1 MDNYGIRID
10 LKKFRNAGLATIAG
24 RTGKKK
30 CIVIS
35 VEPEDNPEIFVGEKC
50 VYLSLVAFTKRETG
64 KNGETHIIKGSI
76 PKDVREAMSEE
87 ERRAQ
92 PILGDMRPVEWKAL
106 ATEQAAPEATM
117 ESVNDDDDLPF

>member
-10 LKKFRNAGLATIAG
+10 LKKFRNAGLATITG
-24 RTGKKK
+24 KTGKKK
-30 CIVIS
+30 CVVIP
-35 VEPEDNPEIFVGEKC
+35 VDDNREIFVGEKGI
-50 VYLSLVAFTKRETG
+50 YLSLAVFAKRETG
-64 KNGETHIIKGSI
+64 KHGETHIVKGSL
-76 PKDVREAMSEE
+76 PKNIREAMAEE

-92 PILGDMRPVEWKAL
+92 PILGDMRPVEWKDL

>member
-92 PILGDMRPVEWKAL
+92 PIFGDMKPVERRSYVPG
-106 ATEQAAPEATM
+106 QPAPEVAA
-117 ESVNDDDDLPF
+117 EPADDDDDLPW